1 MQITSLNKVQFWYF
15 MSSWAMIMPAMAEG
29 IIDITPSVNASINY
43 DDNIYRFSSSA
54 RARQFLGSTDTSDVV
69 KQVGLGVNVNL
80 RLSRQLVNL
89 SSSINKNSFNRF
101 KSLDNTGKANALR
114 WNWQLGNDLNGQLG
128 ISEQQAISGFNETRT
143 QDRNLTTS
151 NQKFASLNW
160 NFIPDWS
167 LRVNREINT
176 FENDTQSNIVLDRE
190 DEVFETGINYQNQLD
205 TNLGLAY
212 RVVDSS
218 FPNRTGVVLNTFG
231 KESTLKESILTA
243 AWAPT
248 VKTRISTRFSKV
260 TLERE
265 SANVDGFSGVNQRL
279 VIDHVLTGKI
289 NLNMAVYKNL
299 SQVDD
304 VFSSFVD
311 IRGFSLNPNWNITS
325 KLILRPGFNYE
336 ERNYIGTSSN
346 TPNNEDRVDKTE
358 DASLGLVYL
367 PNYNTS
373 VQLLYRGE
381 KRTSNLANAGY
392 RFNSLNLS
400 VNYQY

>member
-1 MQITSLNKVQFWYF
+1 
-15 MSSWAMIMPAMAEG
+15 MSSWAIAITATAEG
-29 IIDITPSVNASINY
+29 IIDIIPSVNASVNY
-43 DDNIYRFSSSA
+43 DDNVYRFSSSE

-80 RLSRQLVNL
+80 RLSRQLINL
-89 SSSINKNSFNRF
+89 SSSINKNSYDRF
-101 KSLDNTGKANALR
+101 KSLDNTGKSNALR
-114 WNWQLGNDLNGQLG
+114 WNWQLGSDLNGQVG

-143 QDRNLTTS
+143 QDRNLTTT
-151 NQKFASLNW
+151 NQKFANLNW

-167 LRVNREINT
+167 LRVNREKNT
-176 FENDTQSNIVLDRE
+176 FENDTESNKVLDRE
-190 DEVFETGINYQNQLD
+190 DEVFEAGINYQNQLN

-218 FPNRTGVVLNTFG
+218 YPNRFGFLLNTFG
-231 KESTLKESILTA
+231 KESTLKESIFTV

-248 VKTRISTRFSKV
+248 TKTRISTRLSKV

-265 SANVDGFSGVNQRL
+265 SANVDGFSGVNQRWI
-279 VIDHVLTGKI
+279 IDHALTGKI
-289 NLNMAVYKNL
+289 NLNMSAYKNI

-304 VFSSFVD
+304 VLSSFVD
-311 IRGFSLNPNWNITS
+311 ITGFSFNPSWSITS
-325 KLILRPGFNYE
+325 KLLLRPGFNYE
-336 ERNYIGTSSN
+336 ERSYIGTSSN
-346 TPNNEDRVDKTE
+346 TLNNEDRLDETE

-367 PNYNTS
+367 PTFKTS